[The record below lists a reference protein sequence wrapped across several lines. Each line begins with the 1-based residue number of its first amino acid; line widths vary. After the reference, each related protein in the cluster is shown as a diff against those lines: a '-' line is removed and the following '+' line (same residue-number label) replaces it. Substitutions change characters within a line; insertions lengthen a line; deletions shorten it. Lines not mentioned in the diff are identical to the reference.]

1 MKKII
6 NILFICILISNY
18 INVIYAVGDVDIS
31 GGTGSETVNSLVGNI
46 WTTVSIVIYT
56 LAVGCIVF
64 AGLRYM
70 LSSADAKADIKKQTR
85 YVTCGSKLSVWGY
98 VYYKSYI
105 CYNFRE

>member
-1 MKKII
+1 MKKVI
-6 NILFICILISNY
+6 NTLFISMLLVSCVNL
-18 INVIYAVGDVDIS
+18 IYAVGDVDIS

-85 YVTCGSKLSVWGY
+85 DVTCGSKFSVWGY
-98 VYYKSYI
+98 ICYKPYI